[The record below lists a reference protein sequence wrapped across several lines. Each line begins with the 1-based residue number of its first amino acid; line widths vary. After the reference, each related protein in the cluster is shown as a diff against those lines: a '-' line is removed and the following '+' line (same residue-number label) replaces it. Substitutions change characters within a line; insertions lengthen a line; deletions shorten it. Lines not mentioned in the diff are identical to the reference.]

1 MDEKT
6 NDIMQKIHN
15 LIILDASGSMSS
27 IRTQA
32 VNGFNETVQTIRE
45 AQEKHPEQQHTVTL
59 VVFNSSATKT
69 VYDGVPAA
77 QAKDMTPDEYRPNCS
92 TPLFDA
98 MGFSIN
104 TLREKVEKGD
114 TVLVT
119 IITDGEENCSN
130 EFNRNSIKALVDE
143 LKAEG
148 WVFTYM
154 GANQDVEKVAM
165 SISISNH
172 ILWESTAVGTQTMF
186 KREKKARTRFF
197 DRLAMGESA
206 SDMQADYY
214 DEI

>member
-1 MDEKT
+1 
-6 NDIMQKIHN
+6 MQKIHN
-15 LIILDASGSMSS
+15 LIILDASGSMYS
-27 IRTQA
+27 IKNQA
-32 VNGFNETVQTIRE
+32 VNGFNETVQTIRD
-45 AQEKHPEQQHTVTL
+45 AQNKHPEQEHSVTL
-59 VVFNSSATKT
+59 VVFNSSATTT

-77 QAKDMTPDEYRPNCS
+77 QAKDMAPDEYNPNCG

-104 TLREKVEKGD
+104 ALRIKVQKGE

-119 IITDGEENCSN
+119 IITDGEENSST
-130 EFNRNSIKALVDE
+130 EFNRNSIKALIDE

-172 ILWESTAVGTQTMF
+172 ILWESTAEGTQSMF

-206 SDMQADYY
+206 ENMQADYY

>member
-1 MDEKT
+1 
-6 NDIMQKIHN
+6 MQKIHN

-27 IRTQA
+27 IETQA
-32 VNGFNETVQTIRE
+32 INGFNETVQTIRA

-59 VVFNSSATKT
+59 VVFNSAETKT

-77 QAKDMTPDEYRPNCS
+77 EAKDMKSEDYQPNCC

-104 TLREKVEKGD
+104 ALRKKVEKGD

-119 IITDGEENCSN
+119 VITDGEENDSH
-130 EFNRNSIKALVDE
+130 EFNSKSIKVLVDE
-143 LKAEG
+143 LKASG

-165 SISISNH
+165 SISIENH
-172 ILWESTAVGTQTMF
+172 IAWEATSVGTRAMF
-186 KREKKARTRFF
+186 AREKKARTRLF
-197 DRLAMGESA
+197 DRLASG
-206 SDMQADYY
+206 ADVADCARGYF
-214 DEI
+214 DED

>member
-1 MDEKT
+1 
-6 NDIMQKIHN
+6 MQKIHN
-15 LIILDASGSMSS
+15 LIILDASGSMYS
-27 IRTQA
+27 IKNEA
-32 VNGFNETVQTIRE
+32 VNGFNETVQTIRD
-45 AQEKHPEQQHTVTL
+45 AQDKHPEQEHSVTL
-59 VVFNSSATKT
+59 VVFNSSATTT

-77 QAKDMTPDEYRPNCS
+77 QAKDMDPDEYNPNCG

-104 TLREKVEKGD
+104 ALRTKVQKGE

-119 IITDGEENCSN
+119 IITDGEENSST
-130 EFNRNSIKALVDE
+130 EFNRNAIKALVDE

-172 ILWESTAVGTQTMF
+172 ILWESTSEGTQSMF

-197 DRLAMGESA
+197 DRLAMGDSA
-206 SDMQADYY
+206 EDMQADYY

>member
-1 MDEKT
+1 
-6 NDIMQKIHN
+6 MQKIHN
-15 LIILDASGSMSS
+15 LIILDASGSMYS
-27 IRTQA
+27 IKNQA
-32 VNGFNETVQTIRE
+32 VNGFNETVQTIRD
-45 AQEKHPEQQHTVTL
+45 AQNKHPEQEHSVTL
-59 VVFNSSATKT
+59 VVFNSSATTT

-77 QAKDMTPDEYRPNCS
+77 QAKDMAPDEYNPDCC

-104 TLREKVEKGD
+104 ALRTKIQKGE

-119 IITDGEENCSN
+119 IITDGEENSST
-130 EFNRNSIKALVDE
+130 EFNKNAIKALVDE

-172 ILWESTAVGTQTMF
+172 ILWESTAEGTQSMF
-186 KREKKARTRFF
+186 NREKRARTRFF

-206 SDMQADYY
+206 ADMQADYY

>member
-1 MDEKT
+1 
-6 NDIMQKIHN
+6 MQKIHN
-15 LIILDASGSMSS
+15 LIILDASGSMYS
-27 IRTQA
+27 IKNQA
-32 VNGFNETVQTIRE
+32 VSGFNETVQTIRD
-45 AQEKHPEQQHTVTL
+45 AQEKHPDQEHSVTL
-59 VVFNSSATKT
+59 VVFNSSETRT

-77 QAKDMTPDEYRPNCS
+77 QAKDMAPDEYNPNCG

-104 TLREKVEKGD
+104 ALRTKVQKGE

-119 IITDGEENCSN
+119 IITDGEENSST
-130 EFNRNSIKALVDE
+130 EFNRNSIKALIDE

-172 ILWESTAVGTQTMF
+172 ILWESTAEGTQSMF

-206 SDMQADYY
+206 ENMQADYY

>member
-1 MDEKT
+1 
-6 NDIMQKIHN
+6 MQKIHN
-15 LIILDASGSMSS
+15 LIILDASGSMYS
-27 IRTQA
+27 IKNQA
-32 VNGFNETVQTIRE
+32 VNGFNETVQTIRD
-45 AQEKHPEQQHTVTL
+45 AQEKHPEQEHCVTL
-59 VVFNSSATKT
+59 VVFNSSATTT

-77 QAKDMTPDEYRPNCS
+77 LAKDMDPDEYNPNCG

-104 TLREKVEKGD
+104 ALRTKVQKGE

-119 IITDGEENCSN
+119 IITDGEENSST
-130 EFNRNSIKALVDE
+130 EFNRNAIKALVDE

-172 ILWESTAVGTQTMF
+172 ILWESTSEGTQSMF

-206 SDMQADYY
+206 EDMQADYY
-214 DEI
+214 DDI

>member
-1 MDEKT
+1 
-6 NDIMQKIHN
+6 MQKIHN
-15 LIILDASGSMSS
+15 LIILDASGSMYS
-27 IRTQA
+27 IKNQA
-32 VNGFNETVQTIRE
+32 VNGFNETVQTIRD
-45 AQEKHPEQQHTVTL
+45 AQEKHPDQEHSVTL
-59 VVFNSSATKT
+59 VVFNSSETRT

-77 QAKDMTPDEYRPNCS
+77 QAKDMAPDEYNPNCG

-104 TLREKVEKGD
+104 ALRTKVQKGE

-119 IITDGEENCSN
+119 IITDGEENSST
-130 EFNRNSIKALVDE
+130 EFNRNSIKALIDE
-143 LKAEG
+143 LKTEG

-172 ILWESTAVGTQTMF
+172 ILWESTAEGTQSMF

-206 SDMQADYY
+206 ADMQADYY